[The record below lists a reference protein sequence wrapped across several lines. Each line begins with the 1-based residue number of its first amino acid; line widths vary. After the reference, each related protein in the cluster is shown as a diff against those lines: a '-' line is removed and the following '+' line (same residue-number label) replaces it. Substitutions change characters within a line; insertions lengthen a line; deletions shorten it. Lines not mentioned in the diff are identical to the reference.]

1 MNVNL
6 CKIFGVKPDQ
16 EFYITGDCFY
26 IKDNSKEWWEDE
38 YE

>member
-16 EFYITGDCFY
+16 EFYITGDCFC
-26 IKDNSKEWWEDE
+26 IKDK
-38 YE
+38 